1 MTRED
6 MKLVD
11 ALKYWHDTN
20 TECGVTHIPRS
31 LLLKAIDMAI
41 KELERQE
48 ADGCE
53 GCTYTAKK
61 EWEMPCAKCKRGC
74 KDYWRAVIYD

>member
-20 TECGVTHIPRS
+20 TECGATYMPS
-31 LLLKAIDMAI
+31 NLLLKAIEVLQKAG
-41 KELERQE
+41 E
-48 ADGCE
+48 
-53 GCTYTAKK
+53 
-61 EWEMPCAKCKRGC
+61 
-74 KDYWRAVIYD
+74 